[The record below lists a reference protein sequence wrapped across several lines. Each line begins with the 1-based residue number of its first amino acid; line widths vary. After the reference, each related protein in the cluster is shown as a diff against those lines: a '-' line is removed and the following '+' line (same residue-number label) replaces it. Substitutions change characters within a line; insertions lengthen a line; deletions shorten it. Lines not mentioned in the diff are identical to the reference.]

1 MIARFFFISAVLLSI
16 AFGATRVFAC
26 GPDFDEALFTNIAS
40 DEMIRGN
47 VGVIHSSYKS
57 YYLVPAYRYLE
68 GLGMGP
74 EEQQAMLSRGDG
86 AAETSGDNWFN
97 KWAELR
103 NNVIK
108 DGKPVLPKGYYR
120 DGVYRYEVK
129 EGHEAYLN
137 CHSAAFENAFNT
149 LRERI

>member
-1 MIARFFFISAVLLSI
+1 MAMIARFFFISAVLLSI

-68 GLGMGP
+68 GLGTVSYTHLTLP
-74 EEQQAMLSRGDG
+74 
-86 AAETSGDNWFN
+86 TSYS
-97 KWAELR
+97 
-103 NNVIK
+103 V
-108 DGKPVLPKGYYR
+108 
-120 DGVYRYEVK
+120 
-129 EGHEAYLN
+129 
-137 CHSAAFENAFNT
+137 
-149 LRERI
+149 